1 MMSKDIGIDLGTT
14 NILIFQKGKGVLL
27 KEPSVV
33 AIDEKTKK
41 VVSVGEEARQML
53 GRTHAGIRAVRP
65 LKDGVINDF
74 ELTEAMLK
82 YFIKKLKL
90 KSFMSK
96 PRILICCPAN
106 ITLVEQ
112 KAIKDV
118 AQQAGGRDIYLEEE
132 SKVAAIGAGM
142 DIFQPYG
149 NMVIDIG
156 GGTTDIAVLS
166 MGDTVTSES
175 LKIAGNQF
183 DQDITNYVKKKYKLL
198 IGERTAEV
206 IKMEIGSLNLE
217 TKNEKLEIRGR
228 DLVTGLPNMVEI
240 SSVEV
245 LEAIKDSITLIIQS
259 AKNVLEKTPPELSA
273 DIIDRGIILTGGGAL
288 LNGIDHVLSGELL
301 VPVYVAE
308 NPMYCVV
315 EGAGIMLGK
324 IEKMRSK
331 STK

>member
-41 VVSVGEEARQML
+41 VISVGEEARQML

-90 KSFMSK
+90 KGFMSK

-183 DQDITNYVKKKYKLL
+183 DQDITNYVKKKHKLL

-217 TKNEKLEIRGR
+217 TKNDKLEIRGR
-228 DLVTGLPNMVEI
+228 DMVTGLPSMVEI
-240 SSVEV
+240 SSEEV
-245 LEAIKDSITLIIQS
+245 LEAIEDSITLIIQS

-308 NPMYCVV
+308 NPMECVV
-315 EGAGIMLGK
+315 EGAGIMLGN
-324 IEKMRSK
+324 IEKMRNK
-331 STK
+331 KIK

>member
-14 NILIFQKGKGVLL
+14 NILIFQKGKGILL

-41 VVSVGEEARQML
+41 VISVGEDARQML
-53 GRTHAGIRAVRP
+53 GRTHSGIYALRP

-90 KSFMSK
+90 KGFMAK

-118 AQQAGGRDIYLEEE
+118 ALQAGGKDIYLEEE
-132 SKVAAIGAGM
+132 SKMAAIGAGM

-183 DQDITNYVKKKYKLL
+183 DQDITSYVKKKYKLL

-206 IKMEIGSLNLE
+206 IKMEIGSLNLD
-217 TKNEKLEIRGR
+217 TKNDKLEIRGR
-228 DLVTGLPNMVEI
+228 DLVSGLPNMVEI
-240 SSVEV
+240 SSEEV

-308 NPMYCVV
+308 SPMECVV

-324 IEKMRSK
+324 IERMHSK
-331 STK
+331 SIK